1 VSNDNVIIIG
11 AGPAGLATAAEL
23 RRRGVAATVLERADA
38 IGASWRSRYDRLRLN
53 SSRWF
58 SKLPNAPYPRG
69 TGLFPSRD
77 EVVGYLEAYAERHE
91 LDVRFATE
99 VERIDPV
106 GGAWALK
113 TSAGTVGAT
122 QVVVAAG
129 YEHTPIVPAWPGR
142 DRFAGTLLHS
152 GAYRNPAPFRG
163 DDVLVVGPGCSGMEI
178 AYDLSANGAARVRLA
193 VRTPPNMIVR
203 SPIGPFLARML
214 MRLPT
219 ARADKIM
226 RSVMRRQVGD
236 LSEYGLPL
244 PEEGIASRLKRLK
257 LAPTIVDSEMLDAI
271 RSRRIE
277 VVAAVDTLDEA
288 GAVLADGTRADVDAI
303 VAATGWRPGLEPV
316 LGHLDVLDD
325 HGAPLA
331 TGDQPAAP
339 GLRFVGYVVAPA
351 PLGLMGREAR
361 GVAKA
366 IAGELSTVPR
376 AATMAAAFGTSG

>member
-1 VSNDNVIIIG
+1 MSNDNVIIIG

-23 RRRGVAATVLERADA
+23 GRKGVATTVIERADA

-58 SKLPNAPYPRG
+58 SKLPDAPYPRG

-77 EVVGYLEAYAERHE
+77 EVVRYLEAYAERHR

-113 TSAGTVGAT
+113 TSAGTIGAT

-129 YEHTPIVPAWPGR
+129 YEHTPIVPAWAGS

-152 GAYRNPAPFRG
+152 GAYRAPAPFRG

-193 VRTPPNMIVR
+193 VRTPPNMLLR
-203 SPIGPFLARML
+203 SPIAPGLARML
-214 MRLPT
+214 LRLPT
-219 ARADKIM
+219 ARADRIM
-226 RSVMRRQVGD
+226 RSVIRRQIGD
-236 LSEYGLPL
+236 LSEYGLPQ
-244 PEEGIASRLKRLK
+244 PDEGVASRLKRLK
-257 LAPTIVDSEMLDAI
+257 LAPTIVDKEMLEAI

-277 VVAAVDTLDEA
+277 VVAAVDALDET
-288 GAVLADGTRADVDAI
+288 GALLADGTRADVDAI

-316 LGHLDVLDD
+316 VGHLDVLDD
-325 HGAPLA
+325 HGAPRA
-331 TGDQPAAP
+331 TGADAAAP

-361 GVAKA
+361 RVAKT
-366 IAGELSTVPR
+366 IAGELASAPR
-376 AATMAAAFGTSG
+376 AATMAAAFGTS

>member
-1 VSNDNVIIIG
+1 
-11 AGPAGLATAAEL
+11 
-23 RRRGVAATVLERADA
+23 VLERADA

-58 SKLPNAPYPRG
+58 SKLPDAPYPRG

-77 EVVGYLEAYAERHE
+77 EVVRYLEGYAASHE

-113 TSAGTVGAT
+113 TSSGTVGAT
-122 QVVVAAG
+122 QIVVAAG

-163 DDVLVVGPGCSGMEI
+163 EDVLVVGPGCSGMEI

-203 SPIGPFLARML
+203 SPIGPGLARML

-226 RSVMRRQVGD
+226 RSVSLRQIGD
-236 LSEYGLPL
+236 LSEYGLPM

-257 LAPTIVDSEMLDAI
+257 LAPTIVDAEMLDAI

-277 VVAAVDTLDEA
+277 VVGAVEALDEG
-288 GAVLADGTRADVDAI
+288 GALLADGTRADVDAI
-303 VAATGWRPGLEPV
+303 VAATGWRPGLEPM

-331 TGDQPAAP
+331 TGDEPAAP

-351 PLGLMGREAR
+351 PLGLMGREAQ

-366 IAGELSTVPR
+366 IAGELSTAPR
-376 AATMAAAFGTSG
+376 AATMAAAFGTTG

>member
-23 RRRGVAATVLERADA
+23 GRRGVAATVVERADA

-58 SKLPNAPYPRG
+58 SKLPDAPYPRG
-69 TGLFPSRD
+69 TALFPSRD
-77 EVVGYLEAYAERHE
+77 EVLRYLEAFAERHRLDIRFGTE
-91 LDVRFATE
+91 LQ
-99 VERIDPV
+99 RIDPV

-113 TSAGTVGAT
+113 TSAGTIGAT

-129 YEHTPIVPAWPGR
+129 YDHTPVVPAWRGR

-152 GAYRNPAPFRG
+152 GEYRNPAPFRG
-163 DDVLVVGPGCSGMEI
+163 DDVLVIGPGCSGMEI

-193 VRTPPNMIVR
+193 VRTPPNLFMR
-203 SPIGPFLARML
+203 TPIGPGLARAL

-226 RSVMRRQVGD
+226 RRVIRRTVGD
-236 LSEYGLPL
+236 LSEYGLPEA
-244 PEEGIASRLKRLK
+244 EEGVASRLKRLK
-257 LAPTIVDSEMLDAI
+257 LAPTIVDKEMLDAI

-277 VVAAVDTLDEA
+277 VVAAVDELDEA
-288 GAVLADGTRADVDAI
+288 GAVLTDGTRADVDAI

-316 LGHLDVLDD
+316 VGHLDVLDE
-325 HGAPLA
+325 HGAPRA
-331 TGDQPAAP
+331 TGEQPAAP

-351 PLGLMGREAR
+351 PLGLMGREAKR
-361 GVAKA
+361 VAKA
-366 IAGELSTVPR
+366 IAGELSTAPR
-376 AATMAAAFGTSG
+376 AATMAAAFGTTG

>member
-1 VSNDNVIIIG
+1 
-11 AGPAGLATAAEL
+11 
-23 RRRGVAATVLERADA
+23 
-38 IGASWRSRYDRLRLN
+38 
-53 SSRWF
+53 
-58 SKLPNAPYPRG
+58 
-69 TGLFPSRD
+69 
-77 EVVGYLEAYAERHE
+77 
-91 LDVRFATE
+91 
-99 VERIDPV
+99 
-106 GGAWALK
+106 
-113 TSAGTVGAT
+113 
-122 QVVVAAG
+122 
-129 YEHTPIVPAWPGR
+129 
-142 DRFAGTLLHS
+142 
-152 GAYRNPAPFRG
+152 
-163 DDVLVVGPGCSGMEI
+163 MEI

-236 LSEYGLPL
+236 LSEYGLPM

-277 VVAAVDTLDEA
+277 VVAAVDALDEA

-303 VAATGWRPGLEPV
+303 VAATGWRPGLEPM

-351 PLGLMGREAR
+351 PLGLMGAEAR

-366 IAGELSTVPR
+366 IASELSTAPR
-376 AATMAAAFGTSG
+376 AATMAAAFGTTG